1 MDLLSLDDRNIVSL
15 HHHYGVPYLGLDVEH
30 QVVEELLQGEVTG
43 VLLAGG
49 LQLLSPLQQLR
60 QEIILYIFGNLYI
73 VY

>member
-1 MDLLSLDDRNIVSL
+1 MDLLSLDDRNIISL

-49 LQLLSPLQQLR
+49 L
-60 QEIILYIFGNLYI
+60 
-73 VY
+73 